1 MNLALHQIA
10 EGLIN
15 QAVAR
20 DGCFAGELPRNDGE
34 LIVPTTAR
42 RAGVAGML
50 RAIVDDVQAVGLQTP
65 QPLLHECDG
74 VVQGSAFR

>member
-20 DGCFAGELPRNDGE
+20 DRCLTDELPRDDGE

-65 QPLLHECDG
+65 QPLLHKSDG
-74 VVQGSAFR
+74 IVQGSAFR